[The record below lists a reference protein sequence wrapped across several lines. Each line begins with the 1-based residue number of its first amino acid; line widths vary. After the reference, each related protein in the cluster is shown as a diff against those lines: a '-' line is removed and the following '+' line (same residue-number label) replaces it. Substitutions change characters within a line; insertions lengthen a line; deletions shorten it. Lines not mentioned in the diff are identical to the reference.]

1 MPPPLPPRRR
11 IYNSVQTPVSSQN
24 DGNAKNRRPWNIKNI
39 VFGRTKSS
47 GVDGQLILKQ
57 SNEFIKSQTT
67 EGISNICAENNN
79 SNINSNLLANCKNS
93 FSTPDLTNIIDM
105 TSVKVS
111 TTSNK
116 GEIDETDLD
125 VMDIERSNSLN
136 CSTNQFIC
144 RPPALNISSNIL
156 WSHNLSVTM
165 SSSCDSSA
173 INLVGAN
180 VNNSDSFL
188 GHDMS
193 GYCRMAPIIHKNN
206 TSSPKIR
213 PNLERTST
221 LISPQLIQEHNQQ
234 MNSSSIYCLMA
245 PIFRSSK
252 TDDEKIVE
260 LTKNI
265 IYERHFEFDE
275 ECQLECSMKFGT
287 NAAAPNDETS
297 SSGVSS
303 DDGMC
308 TSNMNI
314 TKFTSICETS
324 MDRHD
329 DAISLTYTESPP
341 LSAESNRFNEP
352 SFTYQSS
359 KFDEKL
365 PSYFPNENPLNHSHS
380 DPGKYTVKR
389 TTNNNNNSDSET
401 PKSKPKTT
409 QHINSG
415 EKPNYTIVMKSSAEE
430 RPAQKLK
437 QRRNSVSEMI
447 NHCGVISNSYP
458 KENWCIDSKRIE
470 NRKYKSMSKPKAIES
485 KKVLLNL
492 DPNSKFE
499 KNLKITRVPSTPR
512 RICNKCTIRIKTPP
526 SVTNANVSDSFNSSF
541 DSNTRLSNGDISGGG
556 LIRSWTRFR
565 RIDFSPL
572 KTKITSILQRSNS
585 EI

>member
-1 MPPPLPPRRR
+1 M
-11 IYNSVQTPVSSQN
+11 
-24 DGNAKNRRPWNIKNI
+24 
-39 VFGRTKSS
+39 VFGRTKSTAA
-47 GVDGQLILKQ
+47 DGQSTLKK

-67 EGISNICAENNN
+67 EGISNICIENN
-79 SNINSNLLANCKNS
+79 SNSNLLANCKNS

-105 TSVKVS
+105 TSAQVP
-111 TTSNK
+111 TTSTK
-116 GEIDETDLD
+116 AEIDETDLD

-136 CSTNQFIC
+136 CTTSQFMC

-180 VNNSDSFL
+180 VNNADSFF

-193 GYCRMAPIIHKNN
+193 GYCRMAPIITKSN
-206 TSSPKIR
+206 TSSPMIHPK
-213 PNLERTST
+213 LERTST
-221 LISPQLIQEHNQQ
+221 TITPQLIREHNQQ

-265 IYERHFEFDE
+265 TFERNFEFDE
-275 ECQLECSMKFGT
+275 ECQLECSMKSGT
-287 NAAAPNDETS
+287 NTVAPNDETS

-308 TSNMNI
+308 TSNLNT
-314 TKFTSICETS
+314 TKSTSICETS

-341 LSAESNRFNEP
+341 QSARSNQFNEP

-365 PSYFPNENPLNHSHS
+365 PSYFPNHSHS
-380 DPGKYTVKR
+380 DPGKYTAKR
-389 TTNNNNNSDSET
+389 TINNNNHGTET

-409 QHINSG
+409 QYINSG
-415 EKPNYTIVMKSSAEE
+415 KKANYYKTVMKSPAEAKT
-430 RPAQKLK
+430 PPVI
-437 QRRNSVSEMI
+437 QRRNSLSEMT
-447 NHCGVISNSYP
+447 NHIGGTSNSYP
-458 KENWCIDSKRIE
+458 KENWCIDSKRID
-470 NRKYKSMSKPKAIES
+470 NHKYKSMPKPRAIES

-492 DPNSKFE
+492 DPNTKFG
-499 KNLKITRVPSTPR
+499 KSLKITRVTSSPR
-512 RICNKCTIRIKTPP
+512 RIYNKCTIRITTPP
-526 SVTNANVSDSFNSSF
+526 TETISNVSNSFNSSF
-541 DSNTRLSNGDISGGG
+541 DSNVRISNGDISSGG

-572 KTKITSILQRSNS
+572 RTRITSILQRTNS
-585 EI
+585 ESICK

>member
-11 IYNSVQTPVSSQN
+11 IYNSVHTPVSSRN
-24 DGNAKNRRPWNIKNI
+24 EGNAKNRRPWNIKNI
-39 VFGRTKSS
+39 VFGRTKPT
-47 GVDGQLILKQ
+47 GADGQSILKK

-67 EGISNICAENNN
+67 ESISKICTKNNG
-79 SNINSNLLANCKNS
+79 NSNLLANCKNS

-105 TSVKVS
+105 TSGNVA
-111 TTSNK
+111 TTSTK
-116 GEIDETDLD
+116 GEIDEIDLD

-180 VNNSDSFL
+180 VNNADSFL

-193 GYCRMAPIIHKNN
+193 GYCRMAPIINKNN
-206 TSSPKIR
+206 TSSPKIQSK
-213 PNLERTST
+213 LERTST
-221 LISPQLIQEHNQQ
+221 MLTPQQIREHNQQ

-265 IYERHFEFDE
+265 TFERHFEFDE
-275 ECQLECSMKFGT
+275 ECQLECSTKSGIDT
-287 NAAAPNDETS
+287 VCAQNDETS

-303 DDGMC
+303 DDGLY
-308 TSNMNI
+308 TSNLNT
-314 TKFTSICETS
+314 TKSTSICETS

-341 LSAESNRFNEP
+341 HSARSNQFNEP
-352 SFTYQSS
+352 TFTYQSS

-365 PSYFPNENPLNHSHS
+365 PSYFPNESTMHYLLP
-380 DPGKYTVKR
+380 DPDKYTAKR
-389 TTNNNNNSDSET
+389 TNNNNNRGTET

-409 QHINSG
+409 QHINSV
-415 EKPNYTIVMKSSAEE
+415 KKASYKTVMKSPAEGK
-430 RPAQKLK
+430 AQKVK
-437 QRRNSVSEMI
+437 QRRNSLSEMT
-447 NHCGVISNSYP
+447 NHIGSTSNSYP
-458 KENWCIDSKRIE
+458 KENWCIDSKRIDD
-470 NRKYKSMSKPKAIES
+470 RKYKSMPKPKSIDN

-492 DPNSKFE
+492 DPNTKFE
-499 KNLKITRVPSTPR
+499 KNLKMTKATSSPR
-512 RICNKCTIRIKTPP
+512 RIYNKCTIRIKTP
-526 SVTNANVSDSFNSSF
+526 STETTSNISDSFSSSF
-541 DSNTRLSNGDISGGG
+541 DSNIRVSNGDISSGG

-572 KTKITSILQRSNS
+572 KTKITSILQRTNS
-585 EI
+585 EL

>member
-1 MPPPLPPRRR
+1 MPPPLPPRRP
-11 IYNSVQTPVSSQN
+11 IHNSVHTPASSRN

-39 VFGRTKSS
+39 VFGRTKAT
-47 GVDGQLILKQ
+47 GADGQSILKK

-67 EGISNICAENNN
+67 EGISKMYTENID
-79 SNINSNLLANCKNS
+79 NSNLLANCKNS

-105 TSVKVS
+105 TSAEVP
-111 TTSNK
+111 TTSKK

-136 CSTNQFIC
+136 CSTSQFMC

-180 VNNSDSFL
+180 INNADSFL

-193 GYCRMAPIIHKNN
+193 GYCRMAPIIKDKNS
-206 TSSPKIR
+206 TSPMMIESKM
-213 PNLERTST
+213 ERTST
-221 LISPQLIQEHNQQ
+221 MITPKLIREHNQQ

-245 PIFRSSK
+245 PIFRSLK

-265 IYERHFEFDE
+265 TFERHFEFDE
-275 ECQLECSMKFGT
+275 ECQLECSMKSGST
-287 NAAAPNDETS
+287 NPVAPNDETF

-308 TSNMNI
+308 TSNLNT
-314 TKFTSICETS
+314 TKSTSICDTS

-341 LSAESNRFNEP
+341 QSARSNQLNEP

-365 PSYFPNENPLNHSHS
+365 PSYFPNESTMNPNCHS
-380 DPGKYTVKR
+380 DPGKYTAKH
-389 TTNNNNNSDSET
+389 TINNNNCGTET
-401 PKSKPKTT
+401 PKSKPKTK
-409 QHINSG
+409 QHMNGIKKS
-415 EKPNYTIVMKSSAEE
+415 NYKTVMKSPAEE
-430 RPAQKLK
+430 NAQLVK
-437 QRRNSVSEMI
+437 QRRNSVSEMT
-447 NHCGVISNSYP
+447 NHIGATSNSYP
-458 KENWCIDSKRIE
+458 KENWCIDSKRTD
-470 NRKYKSMSKPKAIES
+470 NRKYKSMPKPKAFEN
-485 KKVLLNL
+485 KNVLLNL
-492 DPNSKFE
+492 DPNTKFE
-499 KNLKITRVPSTPR
+499 KNVKIIRITSSPR
-512 RICNKCTIRIKTPP
+512 RIYNKCTIRIKTPP
-526 SVTNANVSDSFNSSF
+526 TETISNINDSFNSSF
-541 DSNTRLSNGDISGGG
+541 DSNIRVSNGDISSGG

-572 KTKITSILQRSNS
+572 KTKITSILQRTNS